1 MTYLNKIFK
10 KLKNYFFSGIFVVVP
25 LGITVIVIKAVFS
38 FLDNLLLPYLEPSLG
53 SWVLIPGVGLTIS
66 ILIIFTTG
74 VLVTN
79 FIGHKLVSSGE
90 KFLLRIP
97 IAKSIYG
104 SVKQIMQT
112 FTFSDAS
119 DGQKV
124 VMVEYPRDDVWA
136 IGLLN
141 GEAFHPGTKQKLCNI
156 LILASINPTSGFFV
170 LIPEEKIIKL
180 DISIEEAMKW
190 IVSGGII
197 TPDKLKY
204 ERNTR

>member
-1 MTYLNKIFK
+1 MNKIFN
-10 KLKNYFFSGIFVVVP
+10 KLQNYFFSGIFVVVP

-38 FLDNLLLPYLEPSLG
+38 FLDNLLLPYLEPGLG
-53 SWVLIPGVGLTIS
+53 SWVLIPGVGLAIS

-79 FIGHKLVSSGE
+79 FIGHKLVSTGE
-90 KFLLRIP
+90 KLLLKIP

-112 FTFSDAS
+112 FTFSDTS

-124 VMVEYPRDDVWA
+124 VMVEYPRNDVWA

-141 GEAFHPGTKQKLCNI
+141 GETIHPVSKQKLCNI
-156 LILASINPTSGFFV
+156 LIIASINPTSGFFV
-170 LIPEEKIIKL
+170 LIPETKIIKI

-197 TPDKLKY
+197 TPEALKY
-204 ERNTR
+204 EQTDK